1 MQGIL
6 EDNVHC
12 PACKLLC
19 CFCKG
24 SIRIR
29 YQQTSQA
36 LNHRHG
42 VEDFPRIGL
51 RDAAGRGSEGSLKR
65 ENFNNENSDYQAFI
79 TQSWK
84 MMMMMLL
91 LLLLLMM
98 MMMMMR
104 MTTFEWRVRKS
115 CNQFLAQNAQPANC
129 IGLDSIRMLSKVC
142 HSEMF
147 ITTHCGGLRIKCI
160 GTKTS

>member
-12 PACKLLC
+12 PSCKLLC
-19 CFCKG
+19 RFCKG

-51 RDAAGRGSEGSLKR
+51 RRCGRGSEGSLKR

-84 MMMMMLL
+84 MM
-91 LLLLLMM
+91 LLLLMM
-98 MMMMMR
+98 M

-115 CNQFLAQNAQPANC
+115 CNQFLAQNAQPENC

-142 HSEMF
+142 
-147 ITTHCGGLRIKCI
+147 GGLRIKCI
-160 GTKTS
+160 GTKTF